1 MPRLSWKIINKFV
14 HLIYYSIHNFQ
25 KLLYLS
31 ILCNCCF
38 YSVIIPL
45 QLLLNVVISAANSAK
60 IQTLSEKY
68 HKNHRSISQY
78 LLMCRILQVSLKKEA
93 VFAIFVMQWKIGLFP
108 VKLNQKICVEVTD
121 VRLWVTLDYNILFCN
136 RLNIVEEKFS
146 KRISNI

>member
-78 LLMCRILQVSLKKEA
+78 LLMCRILQVSLKKGNCVCNFRNA
-93 VFAIFVMQWKIGLFP
+93 MKSRLISGKIEPKNVCRSNRRKALSYP
-108 VKLNQKICVEVTD
+108 KLKYLVLQ
-121 VRLWVTLDYNILFCN
+121 
-136 RLNIVEEKFS
+136 
-146 KRISNI
+146 